1 VSTFARQ
8 KAVESVSIRSLQVKM
23 TVLCDTNDHN
33 HEQID
38 AHLLQY
44 GNLFKV
50 TLDSHI
56 TSDGIVIL
64 STTKVDEFM
73 MISEFL
79 SVKKLLSSS
88 VIVSSLNSSDVIIVC
103 LTHLLSNN
111 IISMIATMIDEA
123 KFSKLKTQELV
134 NIIVSYFVS
143 VILALTIITFAI

>member
-1 VSTFARQ
+1 M
-8 KAVESVSIRSLQVKM
+8 KM

-33 HEQID
+33 DEQID

-50 TLDSHI
+50 TSDSHI
-56 TSDGIVIL
+56 TSDGIVVL
-64 STTKVDEFM
+64 STTEVDEFM

-103 LTHLLSNN
+103 LTHLFSNN
-111 IISMIATMIDEA
+111 MISTIAMMIDEA
-123 KFSKLKTQELV
+123 KFSKLKT
-134 NIIVSYFVS
+134 
-143 VILALTIITFAI
+143 

>member
-1 VSTFARQ
+1 
-8 KAVESVSIRSLQVKM
+8 
-23 TVLCDTNDHN
+23 
-33 HEQID
+33 
-38 AHLLQY
+38 LQY

-79 SVKKLLSSS
+79 SVKKTSSS

-143 VILALTIITFAI
+143 VILALTIITLQSELSLTSLCKIK

>member
-1 VSTFARQ
+1 
-8 KAVESVSIRSLQVKM
+8 M
-23 TVLCDTNDHN
+23 TVLCDINDHN
-33 HEQID
+33 DEQID

-50 TLDSHI
+50 TSDSHI
-56 TSDGIVIL
+56 DGIVVL
-64 STTKVDEFM
+64 STTEVDEFM

-111 IISMIATMIDEA
+111 MISMIATMIDEA